1 MGIFDRFRRPQP
13 QQKALSTG
21 FLALLNGQGNGGRE
35 RLNANSSYA
44 DMMRLAYAQNATARA
59 CVDII
64 SQSVGS
70 VNWLYY
76 RGSGN
81 AGMKALDAAAQELDE
96 LDERHPIVAMLEE
109 PNNEQARSEW
119 LQQFV
124 MHYLL
129 AGNAYCYSAIDVKGS
144 RPRKSQLWWL
154 DPDAT
159 KPLDRQRAGDPRRYE
174 YRPQGNGGASTQVF
188 TSEQVNHIK
197 TSGVMQDKGIA
208 PAMAAVEAINQN
220 NLARRWNSDLLSNSG
235 RPSAV
240 GKWNGAYELSD
251 EQMQDR
257 AQQIAPFFRP
267 ENAGKFLFTQFTDI
281 QQYGMTPEQM
291 GYIEGMKES
300 MREICRAFRVPSQL
314 LGDNEASTYS
324 NYQEAR
330 KSLYQDVVIPITETL
345 AGSLQRWFRIWEPGL
360 LIQPDVDNIE
370 ALSEDAKDRFERAN
384 VAGFLTI
391 NERRLLAGYEPL
403 DGLQGDM
410 VLVAAGLMPLDQLAM
425 ASEYTG
431 DVMPSSEPD
440 EATDA
445 EQSADEDEAEGGAV
459 A

>member
-1 MGIFDRFRRPQP
+1 MGILDRFRRPQP
-13 QQKALSTG
+13 KQAKALSSG
-21 FLALLNGQGNGGRE
+21 FLALLSGEGSGRE

-44 DMMRLAYAQNATARA
+44 DMVRLAYAQNATARA
-59 CVDII
+59 CIDII
-64 SQSVGS
+64 AQSVGS

-76 RGSGN
+76 RGSGT
-81 AGMKALDAAAQELDE
+81 GGTKGLDAAAQELNE
-96 LDERHPIVAMLEE
+96 LDERHPIVAMLEA
-109 PNNEQARSEW
+109 PNSEQSKAEW

-129 AGNAYCYSAIDVKGS
+129 AGNAFCYSAIDVTGT
-144 RPRKSQLWWL
+144 RPRRSQLWWL
-154 DPDAT
+154 DPDAVRV
-159 KPLDRQRAGDPRRYE
+159 LEREQAGDPRRYE
-174 YRPQGNGGASTQVF
+174 YRPSEGKAQVF
-188 TSEQVNHIK
+188 TSEQVSHIK
-197 TSGVMQDKGIA
+197 TSGVMNDRGI
-208 PAMAAVEAINQN
+208 PAARAAIEAINQN

-240 GKWNGAYELSD
+240 GKWMGGYELTD

-330 KSLYQDVVIPITETL
+330 KSLYQDVVIPISETL
-345 AGSLQRWFRIWEPGL
+345 MGAMQRWLRVWEPGL

-403 DGLQGDM
+403 DGMQGDM
-410 VLVAAGLMPLDQLAM
+410 VLVAAGLMPLDQLAL

-431 DVMPSSEPD
+431 DVMPDSEPEQSSD
-440 EATDA
+440 AEEATDTNG
-445 EQSADEDEAEGGAV
+445 AEGGAAAV
-459 A
+459 